1 MAAAWIVGPLI
12 TYLSYYGVQTDETVI
27 VVISVA
33 GLITGPLLVVMAP
46 FMPRPGYGSC
56 PLCGA
61 KMYQMFGPGEG
72 GYLVCPR
79 CVAYAKA
86 VDDRLTLIP
95 TNILSDTPVFAAALP
110 WDDITSEPGKTI
122 AFSAQD
128 IVMDRLNEL
137 ISRNDG
143 VRVIDKWPPKCCVCG
158 SSPSRH
164 EDVAIEVS
172 LKGRAFDTHATVVA
186 RGVPY
191 CGTHK
196 DGIAFGRVD
205 FATSL
210 FEDATGFGIKFRS
223 HAYREA
229 FRNLNPHK
237 FDNQSDEPIKV
248 RVSRE

>member
-1 MAAAWIVGPLI
+1 M
-12 TYLSYYGVQTDETVI
+12 TYFGYYGVQTEETVI
-27 VVISVA
+27 VVIAAA
-33 GLITGPLLVVMAP
+33 GLIAGPMLIVVAP
-46 FMPRPGYGSC
+46 FMPRPGYGPC

-86 VDDRLTLIP
+86 DGDKLSLIP
-95 TNILSDTPVFAAALP
+95 THSMSATPVFAAAVP
-110 WDDITSEPGKTI
+110 WDDITGEPGKTI

-128 IVMDRLNEL
+128 VVMDRLNQL
-137 ISRNDG
+137 ITRKDG
-143 VRVIDKWPPKCCVCG
+143 VRVIDKWPPECCVCG
-158 SSPSRH
+158 SPATRH
-164 EDVAIEVS
+164 EDAAVEVS
-172 LKGRAFDTHATVVA
+172 IKGRALDTHATVVA

-191 CGTHK
+191 CGAHR

-229 FRNLNPHK
+229 FRKLNPHK
-237 FDNQSDEPIKV
+237 FDSQPEGPLKV
-248 RVSRE
+248 RPARE